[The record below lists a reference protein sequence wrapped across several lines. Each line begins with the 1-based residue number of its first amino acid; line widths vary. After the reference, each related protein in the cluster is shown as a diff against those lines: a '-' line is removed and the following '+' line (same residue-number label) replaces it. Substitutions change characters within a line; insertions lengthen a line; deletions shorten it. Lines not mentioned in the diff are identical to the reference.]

1 MLTALLKQT
10 PEYKRLL
17 AGMAGAKPAVVA
29 LFGMPPT
36 ARAQML
42 AALCEDTGRSALVV
56 CAGEADATRFA
67 EDAAVFGRRA
77 EVFPARDYVLRPVE
91 GQSHEYEYRR
101 LAVLGNLVGGRTSV
115 ACAPVEAVLQY
126 TTPKQEFCGNTLTVK
141 QGMAISMD
149 VLIER
154 LFGAGYLRRF
164 QVDGPG
170 QFSVRG
176 GIVDIYAPD
185 MQKPHRLEFWGDEV
199 DSIHSFDLVSQ
210 RREGAVKKI
219 YLSPARE
226 VLFGD
231 TEAAARLLRTALSK
245 AKPAYAEALADAMD
259 GDLKALDAG
268 TMPAAMDKYLAL
280 RYEKPATIF
289 EYFDAP
295 IVFLTAK
302 AAEED
307 AVFGLG
313 VGADDYVRKPFG
325 AAELR
330 AKVAAHLRREKR
342 ERVYAL
348 AFGDVRLDL
357 AARELY
363 VGEARVALTKT
374 EFDVCEF
381 LARHPGQVFSRDQI
395 VEGVLGWGAESDA
408 ATISVHVSNAR
419 AKLKAAGAEPVQTVW
434 GVGDKWI
441 A

>member
-1 MLTALLKQT
+1 MLTAPLKQT

-295 IVFLTAK
+295 IVFLNEPSAVREAAK
-302 AAEED
+302 
-307 AVFGLG
+307 G
-313 VGADDYVRKPFG
+313 VEFRF
-325 AAELR
+325 
-330 AKVAAHLRREKR
+330 
-342 ERVYAL
+342 
-348 AFGDVRLDL
+348 
-357 AARELY
+357 
-363 VGEARVALTKT
+363 GEAFKGLL
-374 EFDVCEF
+374 E
-381 LARHPGQVFSRDQI
+381 
-395 VEGVLGWGAESDA
+395 EGWFC
-408 ATISVHVSNAR
+408 
-419 AKLKAAGAEPVQTVW
+419 
-434 GVGDKWI
+434 
-441 A
+441 

>member
-1 MLTALLKQT
+1 MLTAPLKQT

-210 RREGAVKKI
+210 RREGAVKKFI
-219 YLSPARE
+219 FPRPGKCCSETPRPPQGCCARR
-226 VLFGD
+226 FQGK
-231 TEAAARLLRTALSK
+231 ARLCGSFGRRHGRRPQGAGRG
-245 AKPAYAEALADAMD
+245 YDARRH
-259 GDLKALDAG
+259 GQISG
-268 TMPAAMDKYLAL
+268 AA
-280 RYEKPATIF
+280 
-289 EYFDAP
+289 
-295 IVFLTAK
+295 
-302 AAEED
+302 
-307 AVFGLG
+307 
-313 VGADDYVRKPFG
+313 VRK
-325 AAELR
+325 A
-330 AKVAAHLRREKR
+330 
-342 ERVYAL
+342 
-348 AFGDVRLDL
+348 GDDL
-357 AARELY
+357 
-363 VGEARVALTKT
+363 
-374 EFDVCEF
+374 
-381 LARHPGQVFSRDQI
+381 
-395 VEGVLGWGAESDA
+395 
-408 ATISVHVSNAR
+408 
-419 AKLKAAGAEPVQTVW
+419 
-434 GVGDKWI
+434 
-441 A
+441 